1 MKNNIL
7 QTLSKSEQQFLEV
20 KSLNRGEFLF
30 REGQLCNQVAIV
42 VSGQVKISSMS
53 YSGSEVVFNVLE
65 KDEMFGNNL
74 IFSDNP
80 TYKGDVIALK
90 DSVIVLI
97 KKENLEYLLQCNREF
112 LLVYLNIQ
120 SNFGKKLNSTIKMLS
135 FSSAEERFLF
145 YLHENKGEISYHTIT
160 ELADILHLKRETLS
174 RVLTK
179 LEKENAIK
187 RSPHKISK
195 LD

>member
-7 QTLSKSEQQFLEV
+7 QTLTKDEQKLLEV
-20 KSLNRGEFLF
+20 KTLNRGAFLF

-42 VSGQVKISSMS
+42 VSGQVKISSVN

-65 KDEMFGNNL
+65 NGEMFGNNL

-80 TYKGDVIALK
+80 TYKGDVIALR

-97 KKENLEYLLQCNREF
+97 KKENLENILHCNKEF
-112 LLVYLNIQ
+112 LLTYLNIQ

-135 FSSAEERFLF
+135 FASAEERFMF
-145 YLHENKGEISYHTIT
+145 YLHENKGQVSYHTVT
-160 ELADILHLKRETLS
+160 DLADILHLKRETLS

-179 LEKENAIK
+179 LEKENVII
-187 RSPHKISK
+187 RSPHQIIK